1 MFMLSF
7 SPFPQRGKVARR
19 AGWGD
24 FLYGRVGG
32 YPVCRMHHMTDKTK
46 QRPLAGRIGPGSERR
61 TAGARKKRCAFS
73 SKAQ

>member
-1 MFMLSF
+1 MLLF
-7 SPFPQRGKVARR
+7 LPFPQRGKVARR

-32 YPVCRMHHMTDKTK
+32 HPVSRMHRVTDTTK
-46 QRPLAGRIGPGSERR
+46 QRPLAGRIGLESERWA
-61 TAGARKKRCAFS
+61 AGARKKRCAFS

>member
-32 YPVCRMHHMTDKTK
+32 YPVCRMHHMTDTTK
-46 QRPLAGRIGPGSERR
+46 QRPLAGRIGLGSERR
-61 TAGARKKRCAFS
+61 AAGARKKRCAFS